1 MPMPL
6 EIVGLGQPEV
16 RFVWDEGDED
26 VWSARALRIMCTCA
40 YCVSEITGAKLLD
53 PATVAADITV
63 ASMSLVGNYGVS
75 IAFSDG
81 RHAAP
86 RRLELGGGFGDTCT
100 EERRKYPR
108 MESHARG

>member
-1 MPMPL
+1 MTCAMPMPL

-53 PATVAADITV
+53 PATVAEDITV
-63 ASMSLVGNYGVS
+63 TSMNLVGNYGLS

-81 RHAAP
+81 HSTGIYRWKQLLANRPAKA
-86 RRLELGGGFGDTCT
+86 T
-100 EERRKYPR
+100 
-108 MESHARG
+108 A